1 MEFKK
6 LLNKQ
11 NNFILSKA
19 SSIYFDSQ
27 AHLQIDLTE
36 IF

>member
-11 NNFILSKA
+11 NNFILFYQKLVPF
-19 SSIYFDSQ
+19 ILI
-27 AHLQIDLTE
+27 HKL
-36 IF
+36 IFKST